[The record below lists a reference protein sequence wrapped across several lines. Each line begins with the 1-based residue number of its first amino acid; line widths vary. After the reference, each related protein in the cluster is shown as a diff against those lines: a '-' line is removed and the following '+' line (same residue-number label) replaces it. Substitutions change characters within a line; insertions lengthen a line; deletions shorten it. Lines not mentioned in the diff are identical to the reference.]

1 MTVMSIENADCLIHD
16 IKATYAAE
24 ISPKVKNG
32 MSPTPIPAQFNDGRR
47 RVIDRLTRYL
57 VMACGLAILLVMLL
71 LFVWLIWVVVPLFS
85 SPTMTSNKEIA
96 LTSSAATVATGTDA
110 QQQWGWRIDERG
122 QADFIPLNN
131 QQAVRSSPLV
141 QGNVTATTSADNGSV
156 LLKSSAGLRVVEPDF
171 SASKGQEP
179 RWRFPLGDQPL
190 SVSDPS
196 AQAIA
201 LAHPDDRYWLIAQA
215 SPRQITLSRMQ
226 SVQNTVSYRV
236 AVADTR
242 QLLLAPDGQLLYGL
256 SGNILR
262 VWRITSGGL
271 ELRDTQTFPQQPE
284 RIALLSGG
292 STLLVV
298 DAKGIAQ
305 WFDIASETGPHLRF
319 IRYFSDAKP
328 AKLLLTEAHRRVFA
342 TLDPSGE
349 LTLFSSKRNGAFF
362 SHQLGAG
369 ITYAA
374 FSPRGDGVVTERA
387 GRWQHFLL
395 ANPWP
400 DISWRSL
407 WQKVWY
413 EHYPAPDYVW
423 QSTSANDDYQGKF
436 SLVPMV
442 VGTLKAAGLAML
454 FATPL
459 ALAAAMY
466 TAWFMAP
473 KMRRWVKPAIE
484 MMGALPSVVIGLIAG
499 LWLAPIL
506 AERLLGLLLL
516 PLALA
521 ATLLLCGWLSQR
533 LPPQWRRRLC
543 AEGREIWI
551 LLPLLLLVSLCCVWG
566 IPLLELSLTGQSF
579 VHRLSG
585 GYQQRNL
592 LIAGVAMGF
601 ALVPLIFTLA
611 EDAIFSVPSALGQGS
626 LALGATPWQ
635 TLTRVV
641 LPGASAGIFAA
652 LMIGFGRAIGETM
665 IVLMATGN
673 TPATEG
679 GLLQGVRSLA
689 ANVAIEM
696 PEAAAGSGHYR
707 VLFLSALV
715 LLIFTL
721 VINTIA
727 ELVRQ
732 RLRQRFGQ
740 QEMPG

>member
-1 MTVMSIENADCLIHD
+1 MSIENADCLIND
-16 IKATYAAE
+16 IRATYAAE
-24 ISPKVKNG
+24 MSLKVKNG
-32 MSPTPIPAQFNDGRR
+32 MTPTPIPAQFNDGSR
-47 RVIDRLTRYL
+47 RVIDRITRYI

-71 LFVWLIWVVVPLFS
+71 LFVWLVWVVVPLFS
-85 SPTMTSNKEIA
+85 SPTITSNNEIA
-96 LTSSAATVATGTDA
+96 LGQSTPVIAMGTDSG
-110 QQQWGWRIDERG
+110 QTWGWRINERG
-122 QADFIPLNN
+122 QADFISLAS
-131 QQAVRSSPLV
+131 QRVVTSLTLA
-141 QGNVTATTSADNGSV
+141 QGTVMAAASADNGSV
-156 LLKSSAGLRVVEPDF
+156 LLKSAAGLLIVEPDF
-171 SASKGQEP
+171 SALRVDKEP
-179 RWRFPLGDQPL
+179 GWTFPLGDRPL
-190 SVSDPS
+190 SVSDPL
-196 AQAIA
+196 AKHIA
-201 LAHPDDRYWLIAQA
+201 LAHPDEQHWLIAQA
-215 SPRQITLSRMQ
+215 STERVTLSRLQ
-226 SVQNTVSYRV
+226 PARSPVNYSV
-236 AVADTR
+236 AVPNIR

-256 SGNILR
+256 SDNILR
-262 VWRITSGGL
+262 IWRVTPDGL
-271 ELRDTQTFPQQPE
+271 ALRDTQIFALRPV

-292 STLLVV
+292 STLLVA
-298 DAKGIAQ
+298 DAQGIAQ

-319 IRYFSDAKP
+319 IHAFSGAT
-328 AKLLLTEAHRRVFA
+328 AEALLLTEAHRRVFA
-342 TLDPSGE
+342 TLTPSGA
-349 LTLFSSKRNGAFF
+349 LTLFSSKRNGVFF
-362 SHQLGAG
+362 SRQLNPG
-369 ITYAA
+369 ITNAV
-374 FSPRGDGVVTERA
+374 FSPRGDGLLIERE
-387 GRWQHFLL
+387 GRWQHVQIDD
-395 ANPWP
+395 PWP

-473 KMRRWVKPAIE
+473 GMRRWVKPAIE

-499 LWLAPIL
+499 LWLAPVL

-516 PLALA
+516 PLVLA
-521 ATLLLCGWLSQR
+521 ATLLLCGWVSQR
-533 LPPQWRRRLC
+533 LPLKWRQRLS
-543 AEGREIWI
+543 AEGREIGI
-551 LLPLLLLVSLCCVWG
+551 LLPLLLLTSLLCMWG
-566 IPLLELSLTGQSF
+566 IPLLEQSLTGQSLAD
-579 VHRLSG
+579 RLSG

-592 LIAGVAMGF
+592 LIAGVGMGF

-611 EDAIFSVPSALGQGS
+611 EDAIFSVPPSLGQGS

-673 TPATEG
+673 TPVTEG
-679 GLLQGVRSLA
+679 GLLHGVRSLA

-707 VLFLSALV
+707 VLFLSAL
-715 LLIFTL
+715 LLLVFTL
-721 VINTIA
+721 VINTVA

-740 QEMPG
+740 QETQG

>member
-1 MTVMSIENADCLIHD
+1 MSIENADCLIND
-16 IKATYAAE
+16 IRATYAAE
-24 ISPKVKNG
+24 MSPKVKNG
-32 MSPTPIPAQFNDGRR
+32 MTPTPIPAQFNDGRR

-71 LFVWLIWVVVPLFS
+71 LFVWLVWVVVPLFS
-85 SPTMTSNKEIA
+85 SPTITSNKEIA
-96 LTSSAATVATGTDA
+96 LAQSTAAVAMGTDA
-110 QQQWGWRIDERG
+110 QQKWGWRIDRHG
-122 QADFIPLNN
+122 QADFIPLAS
-131 QQAVRSSPLV
+131 QRAYKPLSLA
-141 QGNVTATTSADNGSV
+141 QGTVTATTSADNSSV
-156 LLKSSAGLRVVEPDF
+156 LLKTASGLLIVEPDF
-171 SASKGQEP
+171 SALNVEEP
-179 RWRFPLGDQPL
+179 GWKFPLGDQPL

-196 AQAIA
+196 AQLMT
-201 LAHPDDRYWLIAQA
+201 LAHPGEQHWLIAQA
-215 SPRQITLSRMQ
+215 DPRQITISRLQ
-226 SVQNTVSYRV
+226 PGQNPVSHSV
-236 AVADTR
+236 AIADTR

-262 VWRITSGGL
+262 VWRITSEGL
-271 ELRDTQTFPQQPE
+271 ELRDTHTFSQQPQ

-292 STLLVV
+292 STLLVA
-298 DAKGIAQ
+298 DATGIAQ

-319 IRYFSDAKP
+319 IRYFSGAKP
-328 AKLLLTEAHRRVFA
+328 EKLLLTEAHRRVFA

-349 LTLFSSKRNGAFF
+349 LTLFSSKRNGVLF

-369 ITYAA
+369 ITNAIFA
-374 FSPRGDGVVTERA
+374 PRGDGLVIERA
-387 GRWQHFLL
+387 GRWQHFLI
-395 ANPWP
+395 ADPWP

-516 PLALA
+516 PLVLA
-521 ATLLLCGWLSQR
+521 ATLLLCGWVSQR

-551 LLPLLLLVSLCCVWG
+551 LLPLLLLASLFCVCA
-566 IPLLELSLTGQSF
+566 IPLLEQSLTGQSL
-579 VHRLSG
+579 VDRLGG

-611 EDAIFSVPSALGQGS
+611 EDAIFSVPPALGQGS

-635 TLTRVV
+635 TLVRVV

-673 TPATEG
+673 TPVTEG
-679 GLLQGVRSLA
+679 GLLHGVRSLA

-715 LLIFTL
+715 LLVFTL

-740 QEMPG
+740 QEMQG

>member
-1 MTVMSIENADCLIHD
+1 MSIENADCLIND
-16 IKATYAAE
+16 IRATYAAE
-24 ISPKVKNG
+24 MSPKVKNG
-32 MSPTPIPAQFNDGRR
+32 MTPTPIPAQFNDGRR
-47 RVIDRLTRYL
+47 RIIDRLTRYL

-71 LFVWLIWVVVPLFS
+71 LFVWLVWVVVPLFS
-85 SPTMTSNKEIA
+85 SPTITSSKEIA
-96 LTSSAATVATGTDA
+96 LTQSTAAVAMGTDA
-110 QQQWGWRIDERG
+110 QQKWGWRIDEHG
-122 QADFIPLNN
+122 QAEFIPLDS
-131 QQAVRSSPLV
+131 QPAYTPLALA
-141 QGNVTATTSADNGSV
+141 QGTVTAATSADNGSV
-156 LLKSSAGLRVVEPDF
+156 LLKTPAGLLVVEPDF
-171 SASKGQEP
+171 SALNVDKAP
-179 RWRFPLGDQPL
+179 RWTFPLGDRPL
-190 SVSDPS
+190 SVGDPS
-196 AQAIA
+196 ATLMA
-201 LAHPDDRYWLIAQA
+201 LAHPDEQHWLIAQA
-215 SPRQITLSRMQ
+215 SPQQITLSRLQ
-226 SVQNTVSYRV
+226 PAQNAVNNTV
-236 AVADTR
+236 AIADIR

-262 VWRITSGGL
+262 VWRITSEGL
-271 ELRDTQTFPQQPE
+271 ELRDSQTFAQPPE

-298 DAKGIAQ
+298 DARGISQ

-319 IRYFSDAKP
+319 IHYFAGAK
-328 AKLLLTEAHRRVFA
+328 AEKLLLTEAHRRVFA
-342 TLDPSGE
+342 TLAPSGA
-349 LTLFSSKRNGAFF
+349 LALFSSKRNGVLF

-369 ITYAA
+369 ITNAI
-374 FSPRGDGVVTERA
+374 FSPRGDGLVIERA
-387 GRWQHFLL
+387 GRWQHFLI
-395 ANPWP
+395 ADPWP
-400 DISWRSL
+400 DISWRNL

-459 ALAAAMY
+459 ALAAAIY

-473 KMRRWVKPAIE
+473 ALRRWVKPAIE

-499 LWLAPIL
+499 IWLAPIL

-516 PLALA
+516 PGVLTI
-521 ATLLLCGWLSQR
+521 TLLLCGWLSQR
-533 LPPQWRRRLC
+533 LAPQWRRRLC

-551 LLPLLLLVSLCCVWG
+551 LLPLLLLASLFCVWA
-566 IPLLELSLTGQSF
+566 IPLLEQSLTGQSLAS
-579 VHRLSG
+579 RLSG

-611 EDAIFSVPSALGQGS
+611 EDAIFSVPPALGQGS

-673 TPATEG
+673 TPVTEG
-679 GLLQGVRSLA
+679 GLLHGVRSLA

-715 LLIFTL
+715 LLVFTL
-721 VINTIA
+721 VINTLA

-740 QEMPG
+740 QEMQG